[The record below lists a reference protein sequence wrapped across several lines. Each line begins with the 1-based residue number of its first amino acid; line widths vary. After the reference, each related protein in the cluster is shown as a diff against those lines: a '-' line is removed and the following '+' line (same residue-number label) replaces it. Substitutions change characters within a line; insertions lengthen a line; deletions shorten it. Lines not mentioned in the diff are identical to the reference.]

1 MSSFWS
7 IWISVISLGTILGCY
22 LLLRW
27 CLLNKT
33 GIEEGDDM
41 HHSFDGIV
49 EINNPLPRWWTI
61 MFYATLIWGLLYL
74 ALYPGLGNWQGL
86 LGWKSS
92 NQNVQSLQESRDAV
106 ALSKEEAKESLFG
119 VGVQYD
125 RELEI
130 AEERFA
136 PIFNQYAEQPI
147 EVLAKDPEA
156 LKIGQRLFMQNCSQ
170 CHGSDARGQRGFPNL
185 TDNDWLYG
193 GTPEKITETLI
204 NGRNG
209 MMPAWLDAF
218 GEQGIKEVVA
228 YTLSL
233 SGRQVDAQL
242 KDAGKARFAAC
253 AACHG
258 MDGKGNQMIGAPNLT
273 DTEWL
278 YGGTEPA
285 VTETLKYG
293 RAGVM
298 PSFKNTLGEKK
309 IHLVAT
315 YVYSLSQEKN

>member
-7 IWISVISLGTILGCY
+7 IWVSVITLGSILGCY

-33 GIEEGDDM
+33 GVEEGDDM
-41 HHSFDGIV
+41 HHSFDGII

-61 MFYATLIWGLLYL
+61 LFYIVLVWGLIYL
-74 ALYPGLGNWQGL
+74 AAYPGLGNFAGL

-92 NQNVQSLQESRDAV
+92 NQNIQSLAESREAV
-106 ALSKEEAKESLFG
+106 ELAKQNGEL
-119 VGVQYD
+119 VQYD
-125 RELEI
+125 REI
-130 AEERFA
+130 AQAEERFG
-136 PIFNQYAEQPI
+136 PIFDKYASQPI
-147 EVLAKDPEA
+147 EVLAKDEEA
-156 LKIGQRLFMQNCSQ
+156 LKIGQRLFLQNCSQ

-193 GTPEKITETLI
+193 GTPAKIKETLL
-204 NGRNG
+204 NGRNA

-218 GEQGIKEVVA
+218 GEQGIEEVVA

-233 SGRQVDAQL
+233 SGRQVDQQL
-242 KDAGKARFAAC
+242 KEAGEARFAAC

-258 MDGKGNQMIGAPNLT
+258 PDGKGNQAFGAPNLT
-273 DTEWL
+273 DNIWL
-278 YGGTEPA
+278 YGSTKET

-298 PSFKNTLGEKK
+298 PSFKDTLGEKK
-309 IHLVAT
+309 VHLVSA
-315 YVYSLSQEKN
+315 YVYSLSQDN

>member
-7 IWISVISLGTILGCY
+7 IWISVITLGSILGCY

-27 CLLNKT
+27 CLANKT
-33 GIEEGDDM
+33 GIKEGDDM
-41 HHSFDGIV
+41 HHSFDGII

-61 MFYATLIWGLLYL
+61 MFYITIVWGLIYL
-74 ALYPGLGNWQGL
+74 ALYPGLGNWAGL
-86 LGWKSS
+86 FGWKSS
-92 NQNVQSLQESRDAV
+92 NQNIQSLAESRQATIDAFENGE
-106 ALSKEEAKESLFG
+106 L
-119 VGVQYD
+119 VQYD
-125 RELEI
+125 REI
-130 AEERFA
+130 KFAEERFG
-136 PIFNQYAEQPI
+136 PIFDQYAKQPI
-147 EVLAKDPEA
+147 RELVNDPEA
-156 LKIGQRLFMQNCSQ
+156 LQIGKRLFLQNCAQ

-193 GTPEKITETLI
+193 GSPEKIVETLI

-218 GEQGIKEVVA
+218 GEQGIEEVVA

-233 SGRQVDAQL
+233 SGRQVDQEL
-242 KDAGKARFAAC
+242 KDAGQVRFAAC

-258 MDGKGNQMIGAPNLT
+258 ADGKGNQMLGAPNLT
-273 DTEWL
+273 DNIWL
-278 YGGTEPA
+278 YGGSHQA
-285 VTETLKYG
+285 VTETLTHG

-298 PSFKNTLGEKK
+298 PAFKDTLGEKK

-315 YVYSLSQEKN
+315 YVYSLSQDK